1 MNIFFRLT
9 YVTLAYTFFEHF
21 SFGILAIDSVFSQN
35 SIISSWVWF
44 SIFGDNGSN
53 IMSQNERK
61 NVRRKYRLKW
71 HKLIE
76 KKYSKFNSC
85 LLNEKNISLFK
96 DMSIGVVINVQSF
109 ANQTKKWLF
118 TLLLMSFKYH
128 KQFTVLTFHFFFG
141 CLLSPEKLK
150 N

>member
-1 MNIFFRLT
+1 M
-9 YVTLAYTFFEHF
+9 
-21 SFGILAIDSVFSQN
+21 
-35 SIISSWVWF
+35 
-44 SIFGDNGSN
+44 
-53 IMSQNERK
+53 K
-61 NVRRKYRLKW
+61 
-71 HKLIE
+71 
-76 KKYSKFNSC
+76 
-85 LLNEKNISLFK
+85 KNISLFK